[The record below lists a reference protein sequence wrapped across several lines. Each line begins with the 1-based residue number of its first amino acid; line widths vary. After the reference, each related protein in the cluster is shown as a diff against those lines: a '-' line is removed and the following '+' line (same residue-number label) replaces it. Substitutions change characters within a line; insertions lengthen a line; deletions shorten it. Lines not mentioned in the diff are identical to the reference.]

1 MMRIVVGVIAVVMA
15 LGAGGIFFIARY
27 LQTPEFKETV
37 LSTLQEA
44 AGTEVEV
51 ARMDISVLSGIALE
65 GVRVADPSNPSDE
78 FFTADR
84 LVMRHQ
90 LLPLLRR
97 QVQIDR
103 LSLDRPVVTV
113 VQREDGAWNFEQFLS
128 SVEESGGEPV
138 APAGEALQGEDA
150 FNVTL
155 SQFSL
160 GDGEISMMDSEG
172 GVITQVHDLH
182 LSSSISFQQ
191 GRLNGVGNL
200 SAERL
205 NFGNALLVTNLKAP
219 ILVSPEAFK
228 ISPVVG
234 SLAGGEFSGDI
245 VLNTAPEFQYQMDIQ
260 LRGADVNALLLQA
273 GINLEIQGQL
283 QASAQVEGHGGLPT
297 MVGQGQASVA
307 GGRVSQLPAQE
318 LVASL
323 LQTPSLGEIEFEE
336 CVVEFTLADN
346 VLETSVI
353 RLLSPLV
360 EVTGQGSVSLEQ
372 KTLDHDMMLAL
383 SQEMLSQLP
392 APLLQAFSQREDGF
406 YTLEFHLWGPYDA
419 PQTDLQKKIAQ
430 GAVEGLLEKGL
441 EGLKNLFR

>member
-1 MMRIVVGVIAVVMA
+1 MMRIVIGVIVVVIA
-15 LGAGGIFFIARY
+15 LGACGVFFVTRY
-27 LQTPEFKETV
+27 LESPEFTEAV
-37 LSTLQEA
+37 LSTVQEA

-65 GVRVADPSNPSDE
+65 GVRVADPSDPSDE
-78 FFTADR
+78 FLTADR
-84 LVMRHQ
+84 LVMHHQ

-113 VQREDGAWNFEQFLS
+113 VQGEDGGWNFEQFLS
-128 SVEESGGEPV
+128 SEEESGGESV
-138 APAGEALQGEDA
+138 TGTGEALQGEGA

-160 GDGEISMMDSEG
+160 GDGEISMIDSEG
-172 GVITQVHDLH
+172 GVVAQVHDLH
-182 LSSSISFQQ
+182 LYSSVSFQQ
-191 GRLNGVGNL
+191 EKLNGMGNL
-200 SAERL
+200 SAETL
-205 NFGNALLVTNLKAP
+205 NFGNALPVTNLKAP
-219 ILVSPEAFK
+219 MVISPEAFK
-228 ISPVVG
+228 ISPVGG

-245 VLNTAPEFQYQMDIQ
+245 ILNTTPEFQYLLDIQ
-260 LRGADVNALLLQA
+260 LQGADVNTLLREA
-273 GINLEIQGQL
+273 GVDLEIQGRL
-283 QASAQVEGHGGLPT
+283 QASVRVEGHGGLPT
-297 MVGQGQASVA
+297 MAGQGQASVA

-323 LQTPSLGEIEFEE
+323 LQMPALGEIDFEE
-336 CVVEFTLADN
+336 CVMEFTLADN

-360 EVTGQGSVSLEQ
+360 EVTGQGRVSLEQ
-372 KTLDHDMMLAL
+372 KTLEHDMMLAL
-383 SQEMLSQLP
+383 SQDMLSLLP

-406 YTLEFHLWGPYDA
+406 YTLEFRLWGPYNA
-419 PQTDLQKKIAQ
+419 PETDLQKKITQ
-430 GAVEGLLEKGL
+430 GAVQGLLEKGL